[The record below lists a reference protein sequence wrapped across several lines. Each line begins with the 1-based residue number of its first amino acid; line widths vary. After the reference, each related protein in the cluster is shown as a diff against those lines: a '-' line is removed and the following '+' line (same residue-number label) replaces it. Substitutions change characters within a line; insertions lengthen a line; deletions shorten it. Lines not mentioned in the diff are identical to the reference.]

1 MIVDHIKDFNPWH
14 SGEYSVEAIARP
26 RYSEQLN
33 DGSKLIKI
41 LLGPRRVGKSTIMDL
56 QIAFL
61 LKKFS
66 AKNILFLSGDYLKIF
81 NLKLVDVVF
90 EYCEKNNVQKQD
102 LFLFIDEVQEI
113 SSWQSQVKIL
123 YDISK
128 MSIVVTGSSSSVIAQ
143 ETSKLTG
150 RHKVVNVATL
160 DFVEY
165 CNFYE
170 NIIGIKR
177 TSVEM
182 LELYLE
188 SGGLPELFFNNINAK
203 FEYVKNAVDASL
215 FRDLLG
221 VFGIRNPEYLKS
233 ILQVMADSVTNPLS
247 FNTIANR
254 VGISYDTAKQY
265 VEYLL
270 DTRMV
275 SRVYKQGNSNKI
287 TKNSNPKYYFNDI
300 GILNY
305 FSKIP
310 KIGHRIENL
319 VFIEL
324 QNRAGF
330 SLPENVLYFEYVSSF
345 YSKKCEV
352 DFDVDG
358 KLYEVKTLIDKET
371 VIELDK
377 QYDILEKP
385 VTVLYYT
392 KTSDLHSR
400 FALSVDVAK
409 WLVSRDLS

>member
-1 MIVDHIKDFNPWH
+1 
-14 SGEYSVEAIARP
+14 
-26 RYSEQLN
+26 
-33 DGSKLIKI
+33 
-41 LLGPRRVGKSTIMDL
+41 
-56 QIAFL
+56 
-61 LKKFS
+61 
-66 AKNILFLSGDYLKIF
+66 LKIF

-113 SSWQSQVKIL
+113 NLWQSQVKIL

-170 NIIGIKR
+170 NIIGIKK
-177 TSVEM
+177 TSSEM

-215 FRDLLG
+215 YRDLLG

-265 VEYLL
+265 VGYLL
-270 DTRMV
+270 ETPMV
-275 SRVYKQGNSNKI
+275 SRVYKQGNSKKI

-305 FSKIP
+305 FSKKP

-324 QNRAGF
+324 QNRVGF
-330 SLPENVLYFEYVSSF
+330 SLHENILYFEYVSSF
-345 YSKKCEV
+345 DSKKCEV

-358 KLYEVKTLIDKET
+358 KLYEVKTSIDKET

-385 VTVLYYT
+385 VTVLCYT

-400 FALSVDVAK
+400 FALSVDIAK
-409 WLVSRDLS
+409 WLVNRDLY